1 MIASNIQTR
10 DTFGRQLRDLRL
22 SVVDACNLRCSY
34 CMPPDRAYHF
44 VKHDRLLSPTE
55 IETLVG
61 LFADLGVCKLRITG
75 GEPLL
80 RRELEEIVTRVAK
93 IDGIREIALTTNG
106 LLLKQH
112 AAALATAGVQRV
124 TVSLDTID
132 PEGYA
137 AMSGVGACVARV
149 LEGIDAA
156 RAAGLAPIKINTVV
170 QRGVNEDGILDLV
183 DFARETGSVLRFI
196 EYMDV
201 GNLNGW
207 RMADVVPS
215 LELLARIQ
223 ARYPLTPLDPTYHGE
238 VASRYRYED
247 GRGEIGFIS
256 SVTEPFCRTCNRAR
270 ISAVGTL
277 YTCLF
282 SCTGLDLLS
291 LIRSGAGAAELRE
304 RIQAVWHARDDRY
317 SEERTMLA
325 VNQAPREKVEMYT
338 IGG

>member
-1 MIASNIQTR
+1 
-10 DTFGRQLRDLRL
+10 
-22 SVVDACNLRCSY
+22 
-34 CMPPDRAYHF
+34 MPPDRTYRF
-44 VKHDRLLSPTE
+44 VKQDQLLSPTE

-61 LFADLGVCKLRITG
+61 LFVDLGVRKVRVTG

-80 RRELEEIVTRVAK
+80 RRELDEIVTRLAK
-93 IDGIREIALTTNG
+93 IDGIDEIALTTNG
-106 LLLKQH
+106 LLLKQQAAPL
-112 AAALATAGVQRV
+112 AAAGLQRV

-132 PEGYA
+132 PVLYA
-137 AMSGVGACVARV
+137 EMSGVGAKLAQA
-149 LEGIDAA
+149 LQGIDAA
-156 RAAGLAPIKINTVV
+156 RAAGLAPVKINTVV
-170 QRGVNEDGILDLV
+170 QRGVNEDGILDLA
-183 DFARETGSVLRFI
+183 DYARENDCILRFI

-223 ARYPLTPLDPTYHGE
+223 SRYPLTPVDPTVHGE

-256 SVTEPFCRTCNRAR
+256 SVTEPFCRTCTRAR
-270 ISAVGTL
+270 VSAVGTL

-282 SCTGLDLLS
+282 SCAGLDLRAL
-291 LIRSGAGAAELRE
+291 LRAGVGALELRE

-325 VNQAPREKVEMYT
+325 VNQGDRTKVEMYA